1 MTLAEVAIT
10 RGLRADE
17 VGRRALYHEMC
28 PNCGGII
35 PDVRLSAG
43 LPCTRC
49 LPEVSESLRM
59 EREPARKVKLVS
71 DALKRDGKLI
81 NYRKFSRIISKLDK
95 FNTFF
100 KKHLGYDLWAI
111 QRTWA
116 SRVLRGQSFAV
127 VAPTGTGKTV
137 FGLIYALY
145 HVHKIRKTRRTL
157 GDKVYMVLPSSFLV
171 RQALE
176 KLIAFSSNLRVKPRI
191 IAYTGDE
198 RREEFIEKLDG
209 GEFDILLT
217 TNQYLSRN
225 FEHISKHKYGFIFV
239 DDVDAILRTS
249 RNIDRILKLI
259 GFEDEDIDR
268 AYELIRTRREYA
280 RALARRER
288 DLANELAAK
297 VKTLS
302 RAVRGSRRKVRGILL
317 LSSATTRPRGIRVR
331 LFRELLGFEVGRQS
345 ETLRNVAD
353 AFAIPDG
360 SLEES
365 VVEYVQKLGG
375 GGLIFVPLDRGTVYA
390 KRLCEFL
397 RENGVRAASTA
408 SRSRALIDDFRS
420 GKYDVLVGVA
430 SYYGKLVR
438 GLDLPVR
445 IRYTLFAG
453 VPRFKYN
460 LQERTYNP
468 IQLIRML
475 MELRRVLP
483 AKEARPIDHV
493 LNMLMGYVRMLSWPR
508 IKHMIEEV
516 RSGTEQLRGF
526 ARVLVE
532 ASDIVARFYSDRAVL
547 DKISREGRVV
557 IAEEEDGR
565 KHISLPD
572 ILTYIQA
579 SGRASRLFAG
589 GISRGLSLIIVDD
602 ERLMDALVRQSQVQ
616 FEGLEWKDVDR
627 LDVEAILGEIDR
639 DRNFIAELQQ
649 GRIPPDFTSPMRSA
663 LLLVESPTK
672 ARTIASFF
680 GRPATRRVGDV
691 LNVYEVTTGRLLLG
705 VAATKGHIVDVVTG
719 GIQDLTDIGRD
730 YHGILVIDSSRFI
743 PVYAPLKRCL
753 KCGETFASKENK
765 CPRCGSKRVVT
776 SKSVIDS
783 ILEIAPEYDMV
794 LLGTDPDSE
803 GEKISWDLYNLVQ
816 GLVRDVKRVEFHEV
830 TRWALEKALES
841 PRPVNEKLVEAQ
853 LIRRIEDRWIGF
865 ELSERLRKALWDQFK
880 DRFGLSAGR
889 VQTPVLGWIIGRF
902 EEWKRS
908 WRNMLVVRLEGD
920 LILIISEEEGDLEE
934 VEEAIKAGRVKV
946 LTVNLEE
953 REQNPPPPFTTDSLL
968 VGATRYLNASV
979 DQVMRLAQDLFEA
992 GLITYHRT
1000 DSTYVSDKGL
1010 GVAKEYIMRKVGRG
1024 YYRPRK
1030 WGSPGAHEC
1039 IRPTRPLD
1047 PTDISEALRF
1057 SPVTARLT
1065 DKHLR
1070 LYSLIFKEFIA
1081 SQMAPAKIVWQRA
1094 VLELGPVRK
1103 VVEGPVEYI
1112 EKGYASMAPGRVKM
1126 LKRLMKGSLTVSSVD
1141 KKYTPATSLYRQG
1154 DIIALMKKKEI
1165 GRPSTYAKIA
1175 RTLID
1180 RRYVFVKPGGRLA
1193 PSKKGIAVYNYLST
1207 KFSSVISEERTRNL
1221 EEKMDKVERGEA
1233 DYQGLLRELYQE
1245 ISSLP
1250 S

>member
-1 MTLAEVAIT
+1 MTE
-10 RGLRADE
+10 GLRADE

-35 PDVRLSAG
+35 PDVRLSSG

-49 LPEVSESLRM
+49 LPDVSESLRI
-59 EREPARKVKLVS
+59 EQEPARKVKLVAE
-71 DALKRDGKLI
+71 ALKGDGKLI
-81 NYRKFSRIISKLDK
+81 NYRKFSRVISKLDK
-95 FNTFF
+95 FNNFF

-176 KLIAFSSNLRVKPRI
+176 KLTAFSSNLRVKPRI

-198 RREEFIEKLDG
+198 KREEFIEKLDG

-259 GFEDEDIDR
+259 GFEDDDIER

-280 RALARRER
+280 RALARKESAK
-288 DLANELAAK
+288 DLAAE
-297 VKTLS
+297 VKALS
-302 RAVRGSRRKVRGILL
+302 RAVRSSRRKVKGILL

-345 ETLRNVAD
+345 ETLRNIID
-353 AFAIPDG
+353 AFAVPDG
-360 SLEES
+360 RLEDS

-390 KRLCEFL
+390 KRLCEL
-397 RENGVRAASTA
+397 LKENGIKAASTA
-408 SRSRALIDDFRS
+408 SRSRTLIDDFRS

-438 GLDLPVR
+438 GLDLPIRVR
-445 IRYTLFAG
+445 YALFAG
-453 VPRFKYN
+453 IPRFKYD
-460 LQERTYNP
+460 LQERTYHP

-475 MELRRVLP
+475 MELRRILP
-483 AKEARPIDHV
+483 AKESRAIDHV
-493 LNMLMGYVRMLSWPR
+493 LNTLMGYVRILPWPM
-508 IKHMIEEV
+508 IKHIIEEV
-516 RSGTEQLRGF
+516 QSGGERPLRGF
-526 ARVLVE
+526 ARALVE
-532 ASDIVARFYSDRAVL
+532 ASDLVARFYSDKTVL

-557 IAEEEDGR
+557 IVEEEGR
-565 KHISLPD
+565 KHILLPD

-589 GISRGLSLIIVDD
+589 GISHGLSLIVVDD
-602 ERLMDALVRQSQVQ
+602 GHLMNALIRQSQIQ
-616 FEGLEWKDVDR
+616 FEGLEWRDVDH
-627 LDVEAILGEIDR
+627 LDFETALKEIDR
-639 DRNFIAELQQ
+639 DRRFIAELQQ
-649 GRIPPDFTSPMRSA
+649 GKIPPDFTSPMRSA

-691 LNVYEVTTGRLLLG
+691 LNVYEVTTGSLLLG

-753 KCGETFASKENK
+753 KCGETFASKEGV
-765 CPRCGSKRVVT
+765 CPRCGSKRIVT

-803 GEKISWDLYNLVQ
+803 GEKISWDLYNLVH
-816 GLVRDVKRVEFHEV
+816 GLVREVKRIEFHEV
-830 TRWALEKALES
+830 TRWALERALES

-865 ELSERLRKALWDQFK
+865 ELSERLRKALWDRFK

-889 VQTPVLGWIIGRF
+889 VQTPVLGWIIERF

-920 LILIISEEEGDLEE
+920 LILIISEEDGDLAE
-934 VEEAIKAGRVKV
+934 VEESLKTGRAKV
-946 LTVNLEE
+946 LTVDLEE

-1010 GVAKEYIMRKVGRG
+1010 GVAKEYIVRKTGRG
-1024 YYRPRK
+1024 YYHPRK

-1047 PTDISEALRF
+1047 LTDISEALRF
-1057 SPVTARLT
+1057 SPVAARLT

-1070 LYSLIFKEFIA
+1070 LYSLIFKRFMA
-1081 SQMAPAKIVWQRA
+1081 SQMAPAKIIWQKA
-1094 VLELGPVRK
+1094 ILELGPVRK
-1103 VVEGPVEYI
+1103 TVEGPVEYI
-1112 EKGYASMAPGRVKM
+1112 EKGYASMAPDRVKL
-1126 LKRLMKGSLTVSSVD
+1126 LKRLVKGPLNVSSMD
-1141 KKYTPATSLYRQG
+1141 KKYTPAVSLYRQG
-1154 DIIALMKKKEI
+1154 DIIALMKKKDI

-1193 PSKKGIAVYNYLST
+1193 PSKKGMAVYDYLST
-1207 KFSSVISEERTRNL
+1207 KFSSVISEERTRHL
-1221 EEKMDKVERGEA
+1221 EGKMDKVERGEA